1 MLLIL
6 WKVFLNIFR
15 KKRDLSDQSR
25 GGDKRKKEKEG
36 SSKTSI
42 KDRDVFG
49 EGLESANCK
58 LFYSTAWKI

>member
-1 MLLIL
+1 M
-6 WKVFLNIFR
+6 FR

-58 LFYSTAWKI
+58 LFYSTTWKI

>member
-1 MLLIL
+1 M
-6 WKVFLNIFR
+6 FR

-36 SSKTSI
+36 SSTISTE
-42 KDRDVFG
+42 DRDVFG

-58 LFYSTAWKI
+58 LFYSTTWKS